1 MHVIAIV
8 NQKGGVGKTTIA
20 INLSAVL
27 GQRDKRVLLID
38 MDPQGHASLGLGV
51 PSGDSPGLYEVIQ
64 GDGDLPKVVQRGVAA
79 GVDLVPATI
88 SLAGAEHLLSD
99 LSNPSTRLLQH
110 LEPVRADYDYAI
122 IDCPPALGLLSI
134 NALRAADQVL
144 VPVEA
149 SLFAMDGLERLIETL
164 RLLASKYGHRP
175 TVRMVANMYDSRTR
189 LAREIFGNLKDHPSA
204 ALCWARIRDTVSVR
218 EAVYHGVPLTKH
230 APRAP
235 VTGDFQALADE
246 LAKPAASRPRPSKPA
261 RLPSKP
267 ARDAVPPSG
276 RVRNVVLSF
285 DSDHGSHVQI
295 AGEFNGWV
303 PDKGVET
310 KDEGDALLKIVRV
323 GPGDYEYRVI
333 IDGEWQEDPNN
344 PETVPNSLGS
354 DNSLLHV
361 S

>member
-8 NQKGGVGKTTIA
+8 NQKGGVGKTTVA

-51 PSGDSPGLYEVIQ
+51 PSGDSPGLYEVVK
-64 GDGDLPKVVQRGVAA
+64 GDGDLPSVVQRGVAV

-99 LSNPSTRLLQH
+99 LSNPSTRLMQH
-110 LEPVRADYDYAI
+110 LEPIRADYDYAV

-149 SLFAMDGLERLIETL
+149 SLFALDGLERLIETL

-175 TVRMVANMYDSRTR
+175 SVRLVANMYDSRTR

-204 ALCWARIRDTVSVR
+204 ALCWSRIRDTVSVR

-246 LAKPAASRPRPSKPA
+246 LTRPAASVAKAPRQARTRTKPA
-261 RLPSKP
+261 TDTAPP
-267 ARDAVPPSG
+267 PNGVRD
-276 RVRNVVLSF
+276 VVLSF
-285 DSDHGSHVQI
+285 DSDSGTHVQI

-303 PDKGVET
+303 PDQGVET
-310 KDEGDALLKIVRV
+310 KDGGDALLKIVHVR
-323 GPGDYEYRVI
+323 PGDYEYRVI

-344 PETVPNSLGS
+344 PDTVPNSLGG